1 MSSQGIITGVSGPV
15 IQASVYGKVRMY
27 EVPFVGNSRL
37 LGEVIRI
44 QGDIVDI
51 QVYENTDGLRAGEPV
66 VFTGEL
72 LSVKLGPGLLGTVL
86 DGIGRP
92 LEEIAGQNIY
102 IPRGFQ
108 SESIPNDREWD
119 FVPLVKSGE
128 NVHGGTVVGE
138 VMEGSYLKHLIMIP
152 PEKGSLVVDH
162 VSGEG
167 TYRAED
173 IVAVLSDGS
182 EIRLSQKWEVRKSRP
197 YYKRLHFD
205 APLMTG
211 QRILDTLFPLAL
223 GGAAVLPG
231 GFGTGKTVTQQSLA
245 KYCNA
250 DIIVYIGC
258 GERGNEMTEVLE
270 EFSQLMDPSHD
281 APLLERMVLIANTSN
296 MPVAAREASIY
307 LGMTIAE
314 YYRDMGYDV
323 AMMADS
329 TSRWAEALREIA
341 GRLEEMPGEEGYP
354 AYLGSRLAQY
364 YERAGRVI
372 PLCGENKE
380 GSVTIINAVSPPGG
394 DFSEPVT
401 QSSLR
406 LAGAFW
412 GLDKQ
417 LAQQR
422 HFPAI
427 NWNSSYTLYSFQLQ
441 EYFLKQMG
449 EEWESLKR
457 FLTVTLDKEK
467 RLKDLVQIVGRDGL
481 SESDKWVLEFAD
493 LAKIFFLQQNAFSE
507 EDAWCDLEK
516 QKYMITV
523 LKELNK
529 MILEKIGKGTLF
541 EQIHDF
547 PFRKMLLELRKY
559 SAEEMVV
566 HAEKM
571 YEEIERTVV
580 EQVVE

>member
-529 MILEKIGKGTLF
+529 MILEKIGEGTLF

>member
-1 MSSQGIITGVSGPV
+1 
-15 IQASVYGKVRMY
+15 
-27 EVPFVGNSRL
+27 
-37 LGEVIRI
+37 
-44 QGDIVDI
+44 
-51 QVYENTDGLRAGEPV
+51 
-66 VFTGEL
+66 
-72 LSVKLGPGLLGTVL
+72 
-86 DGIGRP
+86 
-92 LEEIAGQNIY
+92 
-102 IPRGFQ
+102 
-108 SESIPNDREWD
+108 
-119 FVPLVKSGE
+119 
-128 NVHGGTVVGE
+128 
-138 VMEGSYLKHLIMIP
+138 
-152 PEKGSLVVDH
+152 
-162 VSGEG
+162 
-167 TYRAED
+167 
-173 IVAVLSDGS
+173 
-182 EIRLSQKWEVRKSRP
+182 
-197 YYKRLHFD
+197 
-205 APLMTG
+205 
-211 QRILDTLFPLAL
+211 
-223 GGAAVLPG
+223 
-231 GFGTGKTVTQQSLA
+231 
-245 KYCNA
+245 
-250 DIIVYIGC
+250 
-258 GERGNEMTEVLE
+258 MTEVLE

>member
-1 MSSQGIITGVSGPV
+1 MSSKGIITGVSGPV
-15 IQASVYGKVRMY
+15 IQACVYGKVRMY

-44 QGDIVDI
+44 QGNIVDI

-66 VFTGEL
+66 LFTGEL

-92 LEEIAGQNIY
+92 LEEIAEQNIY

-108 SESIPNDREWD
+108 SESIPNDMDWD
-119 FVPLVKSGE
+119 FVPLVKPGE
-128 NVHGGTVVGE
+128 NVHGGSVIGE
-138 VMEGSYLKHLIMIP
+138 VMEGSYLKHMVMIP

-167 TYRAED
+167 AYRAED
-173 IVAVLSDGS
+173 IVAILSDGT

-205 APLMTG
+205 TPLMTG

-245 KYCNA
+245 KFCNA

-364 YERAGRVI
+364 YERAGRVV

-441 EYFLKQMG
+441 EYFVKQLG

-507 EDAWCDLEK
+507 EDAWCELEK
-516 QKYMITV
+516 QKYMLTV

-529 MILEKIGKGTLF
+529 MILEKIEKGTLF

-559 SAEEMVV
+559 SAEEMGV

>member
-507 EDAWCDLEK
+507 
-516 QKYMITV
+516 
-523 LKELNK
+523 
-529 MILEKIGKGTLF
+529 
-541 EQIHDF
+541 
-547 PFRKMLLELRKY
+547 
-559 SAEEMVV
+559 
-566 HAEKM
+566 
-571 YEEIERTVV
+571 
-580 EQVVE
+580 